1 MAVAVVLSLLFYR
14 SNPWV
19 YFLPLSVGFSQVY
32 VGKNY
37 PFDVVV
43 GWLIGLLSVIA
54 VWWVCHIIFVRF
66 SSQGKLH
73 AGALQKK

>member
-19 YFLPLSVGFSQVY
+19 FLLPISVGFSQVY

-37 PFDVVV
+37 PFDIVMGWAIGVV
-43 GWLIGLLSVIA
+43 SVIV
-54 VWWVCHIIFVRF
+54 VWWVCHLVFVRF
-66 SSQGKLH
+66 SSHRKL
-73 AGALQKK
+73 G